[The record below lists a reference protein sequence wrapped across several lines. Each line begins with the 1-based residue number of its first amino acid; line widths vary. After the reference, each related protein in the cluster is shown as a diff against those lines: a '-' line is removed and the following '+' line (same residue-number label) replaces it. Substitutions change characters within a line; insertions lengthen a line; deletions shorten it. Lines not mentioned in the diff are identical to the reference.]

1 MSRNPGNASA
11 GKTRPNVV
19 EKRRQS
25 LELRKAGATFDAI
38 ARQVGYSSPASAYKA
53 VIQALRDT
61 CQEPADDVRRLELER
76 LDRLMLAHWPA
87 AIGSQPDPINPG
99 QKLPANQDAAEL
111 VLKITDRRAK
121 LLGLDVIQLK
131 TTQTYAEI
139 DDSEP
144 DVEPRHRPPET
155 RMPDEPEPI
164 QPESPG
170 PSALLVAASGDRG
183 ECS

>member
-53 VIQALRDT
+53 VLQALRDT

-87 AIGSQPDPINPG
+87 AIGSLTDPANPG
-99 QKLPANQDAAEL
+99 QKLPASQDAAEL

-121 LLGLDVIQLK
+121 LLGLDQLSETDLAPPK
-131 TTQTYAEI
+131 VEI
-139 DDSEP
+139 IITRVDRAGAAPPPLRTGADS
-144 DVEPRHRPPET
+144 T
-155 RMPDEPEPI
+155 
-164 QPESPG
+164 
-170 PSALLVAASGDRG
+170 
-183 ECS
+183 